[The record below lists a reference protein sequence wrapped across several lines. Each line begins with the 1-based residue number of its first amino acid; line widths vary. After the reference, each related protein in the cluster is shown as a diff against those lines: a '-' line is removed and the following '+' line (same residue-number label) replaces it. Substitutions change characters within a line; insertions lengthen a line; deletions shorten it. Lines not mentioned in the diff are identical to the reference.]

1 MQTRHI
7 NPNHFAAQRVA
18 TGFPRD
24 ASRWRQFILFLA
36 LVPMCFIRHK
46 IGERLVSVPR
56 ILAMDALLLLYA
68 LVFAML
74 YGANVEEQGAVFAGG
89 IWFVI
94 IFTIVA
100 AIHRTLR
107 WVRRQGGEQLET
119 RCMGL
124 SWFGFRHPNGNAER
138 YIDIVFAVSQ
148 GFAYLFLGDSELV
161 VAGSWLLI
169 SSAALFVSE
178 NYIHALHLDRQDA
191 LLNAEAH
198 EQIAAMHL
206 EEQGTSSVKAMPQ
219 TPIPTGLD
227 SNLTRHLQK
236 QASQA
241 SFPTPTVSQAEDVRN
256 DMAAQPATA
265 SAVRPV
271 ARSTELAELQYGI
284 KRLLFGEAKTDRERF
299 INGVVIVTCIVAVF
313 LYLLAH

>member
-74 YGANVEEQGAVFAGG
+74 YGANVEEQGAVFGGG
-89 IWFVI
+89 IWLVV

-107 WVRRQGGEQLET
+107 WARRQGGEQLET

-124 SWFGFRHPNGNAER
+124 SWFGWKHPNGNAER
-138 YIDIVFAVSQ
+138 YIDVVFMVAL
-148 GFAYLFLGDSELV
+148 GFNFTFFFGDPALQV
-161 VAGSWLLI
+161 TGSWMLI
-169 SSAALFVSE
+169 SGMALFISE

-198 EQIAAMHL
+198 EQVAAMHL
-206 EEQGTSSVKAMPQ
+206 EEQGASGPKAATPS

-227 SNLTRHLQK
+227 GSMKHLQK
-236 QASQA
+236 QASQMPA
-241 SFPTPTVSQAEDVRN
+241 NSQADGVSN
-256 DMAAQPATA
+256 SMAAPLAPA
-265 SAVRPV
+265 SVVRPV

-284 KRLLFGEAKTDRERF
+284 KRLFFGEAKTDRERF
-299 INGVVIVTCIVAVF
+299 INGVVIVTCIVLLF
-313 LYLLAH
+313 LYLLRSA

>member
-24 ASRWRQFILFLA
+24 ASRLRQFIFFLA
-36 LVPMCFIRHK
+36 LVPMCFVRHK
-46 IGERLVSVPR
+46 IGERIVSVPR

-74 YGANVEEQGAVFAGG
+74 SGSNVDQQGAVFAGG

-100 AIHRTLR
+100 VIHRTLR
-107 WVRRQGGEQLET
+107 WARRQGGEQLET

-124 SWFGFRHPNGNAER
+124 SWFGWKHPNGNAER
-138 YIDIVFAVSQ
+138 YVDFVFVAAL
-148 GFAYLFLGDSELV
+148 GFNFTFFFGDPALQVTGSWMLISGMALFL
-161 VAGSWLLI
+161 
-169 SSAALFVSE
+169 SE

-198 EQIAAMHL
+198 EQVAAMHL
-206 EEQGTSSVKAMPQ
+206 EEQGASGPKAATPS

-227 SNLTRHLQK
+227 SSMKHLQK
-236 QASQA
+236 QAQQQA
-241 SFPTPTVSQAEDVRN
+241 LWP
-256 DMAAQPATA
+256 AQGAPKGGEEERSPIT
-265 SAVRPV
+265 SAVLPA
-271 ARSTELAELQYGI
+271 ARSTKLAEFEKDGI
-284 KRLLFGEAKTDRERF
+284 KRFLFGEAKTDQERF
-299 INGVVIVTCIVAVF
+299 INGVIVVTSIVVVF
-313 LYLLAH
+313 LLVL